1 MARAQFQKGQKVWVE
16 CVGAWAQI
24 EKVQP
29 VWAKG
34 FEEPV
39 RVTYDVG
46 LGREFLG
53 HELLL
58 PSDDPAANAGD
69 GLRAPVLEMV
79 SLTRGIN
86 GRASCDASGL
96 LTVSVEWP
104 RGTDYKLRDLGFEFR
119 VVGGEDRLSIFPKAP
134 LTGRVDGRRSEFVFL
149 WQDGPPAQQGPI
161 DLVVEVRAVT
171 PDNRRGPPAQ
181 LRIAAAP
188 GS

>member
-1 MARAQFQKGQKVWVE
+1 MQLKCTLAICACLVFADAAACNLSTGTTPFVV
-16 CVGAWAQI
+16 AA
-24 EKVQP
+24 
-29 VWAKG
+29 A
-34 FEEPV
+34 
-39 RVTYDVG
+39 
-46 LGREFLG
+46 
-53 HELLL
+53 
-58 PSDDPAANAGD
+58 PAEDAGD
-69 GLRAPVLEMV
+69 GLRAPALEIV
-79 SLTRGIN
+79 NLTRGIN

-104 RGTDYKLRDLGFEFR
+104 RGTDYKLRDVGFEFR
-119 VVGGEDRLSIFPKAP
+119 VVSGEDRLSIFPMAP
-134 LTGRVDGRRSEFVFL
+134 VTGRVDGRRSEFVFL

>member
-1 MARAQFQKGQKVWVE
+1 MQLKCTLAICACLFVADAAACNLSTGTTPFAV
-16 CVGAWAQI
+16 AA
-24 EKVQP
+24 
-29 VWAKG
+29 A
-34 FEEPV
+34 
-39 RVTYDVG
+39 
-46 LGREFLG
+46 
-53 HELLL
+53 
-58 PSDDPAANAGD
+58 PAAEAEAEAGD
-69 GLRAPVLEMV
+69 GLRAPALEMV

-134 LTGRVDGRRSEFVFL
+134 VTGRVDGRRSEFVFL

>member
-1 MARAQFQKGQKVWVE
+1 MQLKCTLAICACLFMADAAACNLSTGTTPFAV
-16 CVGAWAQI
+16 AA
-24 EKVQP
+24 
-29 VWAKG
+29 A
-34 FEEPV
+34 
-39 RVTYDVG
+39 
-46 LGREFLG
+46 
-53 HELLL
+53 
-58 PSDDPAANAGD
+58 PAAEAETGD
-69 GLRAPVLEMV
+69 GLRAPALEMV

-134 LTGRVDGRRSEFVFL
+134 VTGRVDGRRSEFVFL

>member
-1 MARAQFQKGQKVWVE
+1 MQLKCTLAICA
-16 CVGAWAQI
+16 
-24 EKVQP
+24 
-29 VWAKG
+29 
-34 FEEPV
+34 
-39 RVTYDVG
+39 
-46 LGREFLG
+46 FLVVADATACNLSTG
-53 HELLL
+53 TT
-58 PSDDPAANAGD
+58 PFAVAAAPAADAGD